1 MKTPIA
7 ITLIIMGTLL
17 VMTPALSDYLYQRN
31 IVELITSTGGERAVL
46 VGQMTETYR
55 FGCWLTGSCMVAVA
69 VLASRRSRAAAAAA
83 AATVPGTAGSLSEAH
98 A

>member
-17 VMTPALSDYLYQRN
+17 VMTPVLSDYLYQRN
-31 IVELITSTGGERAVL
+31 VVELLTKSQVGSVSL
-46 VGQMTETYR
+46 VGQMTENYR

-69 VLASRRSRAAAAAA
+69 VLASRRSRME
-83 AATVPGTAGSLSEAH
+83 ATEPAGNPSTARV
-98 A
+98 

>member
-1 MKTPIA
+1 
-7 ITLIIMGTLL
+7 
-17 VMTPALSDYLYQRN
+17 MTDRKRTELSVLQ
-31 IVELITSTGGERAVL
+31 ERAVL

-69 VLASRRSRAAAAAA
+69 VLASRRSRAAAAG
-83 AATVPGTAGSLSEAH
+83 TVPGTAGSLSEAH

>member
-17 VMTPALSDYLYQRN
+17 VMTPVLSDYLYQRN
-31 IVELITSTGGERAVL
+31 IVELITQSGGERAVL
-46 VGQMTETYR
+46 VGQMTENYR

-69 VLASRRSRAAAAAA
+69 VMASRRSPRAEAKE
-83 AATVPGTAGSLSEAH
+83 PAGNLSEAR